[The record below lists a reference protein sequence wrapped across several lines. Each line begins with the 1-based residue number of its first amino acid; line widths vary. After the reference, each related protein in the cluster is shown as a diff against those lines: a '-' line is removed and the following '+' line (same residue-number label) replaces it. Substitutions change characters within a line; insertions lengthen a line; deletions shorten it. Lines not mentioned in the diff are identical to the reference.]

1 MSENAMSCH
10 LLMFVKFYHEKE
22 GFLNLLAEALEKR
35 IKRLKI

>member
-1 MSENAMSCH
+1 
-10 LLMFVKFYHEKE
+10 LKIKVKLHYEKE